1 MIRVGYFA
9 LVFFGLLAFFNAIR
23 HPFVHDDVVFILNNP
38 HITELE
44 SWAEAFKV
52 PAASGG
58 INTYYRPVLEILYRF
73 EYHFFGPHPFGFHL
87 FNVIV
92 HIINGLLLFGLLQR
106 LGLREAA
113 AWVIACVFLIHPVQ
127 TEAVSCISGISNL
140 WMALGVLLALH
151 AYLNRWYT
159 AALLCFA
166 MAFLSKEQAVMF
178 VPLLMVIDYSRG
190 EKNFCLWL
198 FGAVFACILLWL
210 RQSVTGASLFKD
222 IMLSPGELYLRL
234 AAIPR
239 VMGMDLRLI
248 FCPYDLHYYR
258 STDILQANGIAW
270 ILALISMGGIFYVLH
285 RWPRARPTLILG
297 FGWFLAAL
305 LPVLNVAPLIN
316 EYSFILTPEHF
327 LYLPMVGI
335 LIVVV
340 VSADTLF
347 FHNSL
352 GRHTRHS
359 QLFVIPA
366 KAGIFKKL
374 LLGVVV
380 GSCLLLTWYQNTF
393 WRSEIAL
400 FERMLRFEPDFGR
413 GHLLLAKA
421 YYFNGRPQDAD
432 KHFGKAFMI
441 MSAYARKAS
450 NLTAEKFY
458 LGFVKEI
465 LFDWAQNDS
474 ARGYWTGALDKYK
487 RAAVIDGKDAS
498 LYNNM
503 AFVYLH
509 GGDKKD
515 AYLSLKQALR
525 IDPSFAQARR
535 NLQILG
541 TP

>member
-1 MIRVGYFA
+1 MNKAGYLA

-23 HPFVHDDVVFILNNP
+23 HPFVHDDVIFILNNP
-38 HITELE
+38 HITELG
-44 SWAEAFKV
+44 SWVEAFRV

-58 INTYYRPVLEILYRF
+58 INTYYRPVLEVLYRF
-73 EYHFFGPHPFGFHL
+73 EYHLFGPHPFGFHF

-92 HIINGLLLFGLLQR
+92 HIINGLLLFGLIQR

-140 WMALGVLLALH
+140 WMTLGILLALH
-151 AYLNRWYT
+151 AYLNQWYT
-159 AALLCFA
+159 ASLLCFA

-178 VPLLMVIDYSRG
+178 VPLVIVIDYARG
-190 EKNFCLWL
+190 EKNFRSWFFLSV
-198 FGAVFACILLWL
+198 AACALLWL
-210 RQSVTGASLFKD
+210 RQSVTGASLLKD
-222 IMLSPGELYLRL
+222 IMVSPGELYLRL

-239 VMGMDLRLI
+239 DIGMYLRLI

-258 STDILQANGIAW
+258 STNILQSDSIAW
-270 ILALISMGGIFYVLH
+270 ILALIFILGIFYVIH
-285 RWPRARPTLILG
+285 RWPGALTGPRPGGPQARRMLILG

-305 LPVLNVAPLIN
+305 LPVLNIVPLIN

-327 LYLPMVGI
+327 LYLPIVGI

-340 VSADTLF
+340 SAADYFLKHF
-347 FHNSL
+347 
-352 GRHTRHS
+352 R
-359 QLFVIPA
+359 
-366 KAGIFKKL
+366 KL
-374 LLGVVV
+374 LLGIVV
-380 GSCLLLTWYQNTF
+380 GGCLLLTWYQNTF
-393 WRSEIAL
+393 WNSEIVL

-421 YYFNGRPQDAD
+421 YYFNGRPQEAD
-432 KHFGKAFMI
+432 EHFEKAFTI
-441 MSAYARKAS
+441 MSTYAKKAF

-474 ARGYWTGALDKYK
+474 TRGYWIGALDKYK

-509 GGDKKD
+509 WGDKKD
-515 AYLSLKQALR
+515 AYLSLEQALR

-535 NLQILG
+535 NLQKLG
-541 TP
+541 AF